1 MYKVLANIN
10 ASIKKWRYWV
20 SDISSYVWK
29 TPSYVRLIAPVN
41 TNSKGC
47 QGLWL
52 TWILL
57 NQNFLSTNQSQIIN
71 FPLNFTRMIS
81 PCTLITFDTKCL
93 NKFIY
98 TLVNLACTLQNLLN
112 FYFWFLTAINIVRVY
127 LLQSERSA
135 LVVSIT

>member
-20 SDISSYVWK
+20 FDISLSVWK
-29 TPSYVRLIAPVN
+29 TPSYVRWIAPVN
-41 TNSKGC
+41 ANSKGS
-47 QGLWL
+47 QGSWL

-57 NQNFLSTNQSQIIN
+57 NQNFLSINQFQMIN
-71 FPLNFTRMIS
+71 VPLNFTRMIS
-81 PCTLITFDTKCL
+81 PCRLITFGTKYL

-98 TLVNLACTLQNLLN
+98 TLVNLAYTLQNSLK
-112 FYFWFLTAINIVRVY
+112 FYFWFLTVINIVRGY